1 MTYKGYTDPRYVT
14 TAEDLHDRLDEV
26 VLIDV
31 RAGEDYAGGHIEG
44 ARHFDLYG
52 LDLNDTAE
60 APLDAFLW
68 MMETLFGAHGV
79 GNDRPV
85 VFCEHESGYRAA
97 RGVWFL
103 DFFGHPDA
111 RLLDG
116 GLQAWQAAGME
127 TTASATPG
135 ERLEWQG
142 RQRMDRLAQRFD
154 VAAAIGDPNVM
165 LVDTRRESEVRGT
178 EKRARRVG
186 TIPGAVHIEWS
197 RHLDEN
203 GAFRP
208 ADEVRALYESLGVTP
223 DKTVIPY
230 CHTGYRSAST
240 YLVLRMLGYPNVRNY
255 LGSWEEWGNRDDS
268 TVVIPDEDST
278 P

>member
-1 MTYKGYTDPRYVT
+1 MAYKGYTDPRYVT
-14 TAEDLHDRLDEV
+14 TAEDLQARLDDV

-60 APLDAFLW
+60 TPLNAFLS
-68 MMETLFGAHGV
+68 MMETLFGSRGV
-79 GNDRPV
+79 DDDHPV
-85 VFCEHESGYRAA
+85 VIYDHESGHSAA
-97 RGVWFL
+97 RAVWFL

-116 GLQAWQAAGME
+116 GLQAWKAAGLE
-127 TTASATPG
+127 TTTATTPG
-135 ERLEWQG
+135 ERLDWQG
-142 RQRMDRLAQRFD
+142 QRHQDRLATRFD
-154 VAAAIGDPNVM
+154 VIGAIGDPNAVLM
-165 LVDTRRESEVRGT
+165 DTRRESEVRGT

-186 TIPGAVHIEWS
+186 TIPGAVHIEWR

-223 DKTVIPY
+223 DKAVIPY
-230 CHTGYRSAST
+230 CHTGYRSANT
-240 YLVLRMLGYPNVRNY
+240 YLVLRMLGYPQVGNY
-255 LGSWEEWGNRDDS
+255 LGSWWEWGNRDDS
-268 TVVIPDEDST
+268 TIVIPDEDST
-278 P
+278 S

>member
-1 MTYKGYTDPRYVT
+1 MTYKGYTDPCYLT
-14 TAEDLHDRLDEV
+14 TVEDLHGRLDEV

-52 LDLNDTAE
+52 LDINDTAE

-79 GNDRPV
+79 GNDCPV
-85 VFCEHESGYRAA
+85 VFCEQESGSRAA
-97 RGVWFL
+97 RAVWFL
-103 DFFGHPDA
+103 DFFGHSDA

-116 GLQAWQAAGME
+116 GLQAWQTAGLE
-127 TTASATPG
+127 TTTATTPV
-135 ERLEWQG
+135 ERLDWQG
-142 RQRMDRLAQRFD
+142 ARHQDRLATRFD
-154 VAAAIGDPNVM
+154 VIGAIDDQDTV

-186 TIPGAVHIEWS
+186 TIPGALHIEWS

-230 CHTGYRSAST
+230 CHTGYRSAHT
-240 YLVLRMLGYPNVRNY
+240 YLVLRMLGYTQVRNY

-268 TVVIPDEDST
+268 TIVIPDED
-278 P
+278 

>member
-1 MTYKGYTDPRYVT
+1 MQ
-14 TAEDLHDRLDEV
+14 ARLDDV

-44 ARHFDLYG
+44 AGHFDLYG
-52 LDLNDTAE
+52 LSLNDTADG
-60 APLDAFLW
+60 PLDAFLW
-68 MMETLFGAHGV
+68 MMANLFGFHGV
-79 GNDRPV
+79 DDDHPV
-85 VFCEHESGYRAA
+85 VIYDHESGERAA
-97 RGVWFL
+97 RAVWFL

-116 GLQAWQAAGME
+116 GLQAWQAAGLG
-127 TTASATPG
+127 TTVSAMPG
-135 ERLEWQG
+135 ERLDWRG
-142 RQRMDRLAQRFD
+142 TRQADRLATRFD
-154 VAAAIGDPNVM
+154 VDAAIGDQDAM
-165 LVDTRRESEVRGT
+165 LVDTRRESEYRGT

-186 TIPGAVHIEWS
+186 TIPGAVHIEWR

-230 CHTGYRSAST
+230 CQGGYRSANT
-240 YLVLRMLGYPNVRNY
+240 YLVLRMLGYPQVRNY
-255 LGSWEEWGNRDDS
+255 LGSWSEWGNRNDS
-268 TVVIPDEDST
+268 TIVIPDKD
-278 P
+278 